1 MDNPAPKIIGNAE
14 LYNKQ
19 QTGVK
24 TFLNKKRPPL
34 RKYRE
39 SKELF
44 RTIPYELFAERAIF
58 LGGKYRIISVYG
70 YGIIGIVFNMTEYY
84 RRFDV
89 IIYTPETSEKV
100 VIPLTLPKVY
110 VYYYYKLL
118 NIIFIAI
125 I

>member
-1 MDNPAPKIIGNAE
+1 MIGNAE

-19 QTGVK
+19 QKEVK

-70 YGIIGIVFNMTEYY
+70 YGIVGIVFNMTEYY

-89 IIYTPETSEKV
+89 IIYTPTTSEKV
-100 VIPLTLPKVY
+100 IIPLTLPKVY
-110 VYYYYKLL
+110 VLILYYC
-118 NIIFIAI
+118 IVFIAFI
-125 I
+125 